1 MYIWLIFKNKISEI
15 KLSRPRNRSTASE
28 MLIIT
33 CWWFNPSQI
42 SQIITDNLTKSTT
55 PTPINRH
62 TASERLIITCFTG
75 STTWKV
81 ECPSVSEWLVAEGGA
96 KRNPWYRDTHRNAK
110 NANIKYLKRWYLFY
124 FQRHTI
130 GHQVGDQLEMFDPFG
145 VVRWKH
151 HIYIISK
158 WKSVVKPHIT
168 TSVKIRG
175 KTPP

>member
-1 MYIWLIFKNKISEI
+1 MYIWLIFKNNIPKI
-15 KLSRPRNRSTASE
+15 KLSRLRNPRTASE

-33 CWWFNPSQI
+33 RWWFNPSQI
-42 SQIITDNLTKSTT
+42 SQIITDNLTKSTA

-81 ECPSVSEWLVAEGGA
+81 ECPSVSEWLVAEGVA
-96 KRNPWYRDTHRNAK
+96 KHNPRYRATPHNAK

-130 GHQVGDQLEMFDPFG
+130 GHQVGDQLEMLDPFG
-145 VVRWKH
+145 IVPRKH
-151 HIYIISK
+151 HVYIISK
-158 WKSVVKPHIT
+158 CKTVEFRIKT
-168 TSVKIRG
+168 THHNIR
-175 KTPP
+175 KNPW